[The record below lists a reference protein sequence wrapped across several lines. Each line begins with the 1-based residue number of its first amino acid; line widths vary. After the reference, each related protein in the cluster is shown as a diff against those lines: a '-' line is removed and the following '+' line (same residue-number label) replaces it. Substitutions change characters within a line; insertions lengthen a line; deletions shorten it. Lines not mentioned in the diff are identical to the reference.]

1 MFLKSLCVL
10 LSVFSFGDSQRKL
23 RGFYLIDQTEDW
35 SLFSNFQEKFNRK
48 YQSIEELE
56 LRFSIFRENLINI
69 ISHNMN
75 ENATFTMGINAYTDM
90 TAQEFKK
97 HLIGGYKHVEQVE
110 KVEGTTCGTYSG
122 SSKTVPSS
130 FDWRSKN
137 VVNPIRQ
144 QGSCGSCYTFSTMSA
159 LESAWAI
166 KTGILYDVSEQQVVD
181 CANLKYGDLGCNG
194 GSITGTFNFAMD
206 NKICKES
213 EYPYTSGITQNSGT
227 CQYCTGVISA
237 MSCKNVP
244 PKNQVLLKE
253 AVSIQP
259 VSVAIEAD
267 TNYFQSYSG
276 GILTSTS
283 CGTNLDHAVVVVGYG
298 TEGTID
304 YWLVRN
310 SWGTSWGEAGYFRIL
325 RTSSTNDAGICGIA
339 MAPTFPIV

>member
-1 MFLKSLCVL
+1 
-10 LSVFSFGDSQRKL
+10 
-23 RGFYLIDQTEDW
+23 
-35 SLFSNFQEKFNRK
+35 
-48 YQSIEELE
+48 
-56 LRFSIFRENLINI
+56 
-69 ISHNMN
+69 
-75 ENATFTMGINAYTDM
+75 
-90 TAQEFKK
+90 
-97 HLIGGYKHVEQVE
+97 
-110 KVEGTTCGTYSG
+110 
-122 SSKTVPSS
+122 
-130 FDWRSKN
+130 
-137 VVNPIRQ
+137 
-144 QGSCGSCYTFSTMSA
+144 
-159 LESAWAI
+159 
-166 KTGILYDVSEQQVVD
+166 
-181 CANLKYGDLGCNG
+181 
-194 GSITGTFNFAMD
+194 
-206 NKICKES
+206 
-213 EYPYTSGITQNSGT
+213 
-227 CQYCTGVISA
+227 